1 MSILP
6 NNTDPSKDYVSQN
19 SAPPLT
25 LNGLVYNKIYAHT
38 GVVDSLLNTN
48 TNGYVDPNLAIINN
62 SNALINFDQ
71 QQNNEWFS
79 LPNVGGSS
87 SDPIVITYNLNSNTY
102 YNNIS
107 LFVLNVPCY
116 VELLDQNLNALPGQ
130 STFSLAGGNNIYS
143 TTDWYNLN
151 YQAPTTQLGVA
162 SIILRITRQ
171 NAIIIYDQNGISN
184 NISYRVGVRD
194 FRIKLN
200 VLSIADVPSSVVS
213 GTDSIVSQNNFGF
226 VENYTYSGYS
236 SSNAFTNDTGSVF
249 WKCAPQPTSDSIVY
263 FYAKVSDPTPTFIN
277 RLYINPIHSSVRFN
291 VYYTTQSTSGNTIDP
306 GTFTWSPIPRD
317 FILRQGIYDI
327 PTTSCTYLKF
337 EFTKLVPEV
346 YDLPFDTVYRTIN
359 VFPYD
364 VENYYTNLENNIIN
378 GNATRY
384 SFINNANLST
394 QTQSSNQNVPS
405 TVFGLAS
412 QTVAGNNSWPSIAA
426 LNSSQSNNSTTV
438 GVGAATQ
445 ITDPTVSY
453 KLLDYYGNYNNQ
465 PYSQFLQRQF
475 PGGSIHQ
482 YNQVVVPQTWHQAY
496 FVGINYVTAF
506 YENTYDD
513 LRAIPG
519 TLLSS
524 NMTTSGFLDSGTNYV
539 TLITDQVAYT
549 PFFKTIDS
557 FSSFNVAG
565 LTTDWRSFLTN
576 GASPANDPTLMNNL
590 TSYLPD
596 MSINSTLTDINTL
609 GISSVYSVTQHT
621 PNVTYGIKSAL
632 YSQPNFTNLV
642 SYFDANFIPASG
654 STLNWSPGLGTTLTS
669 TPLTISGTTL
679 SGMTVSGGS
688 YTAYYNFTI
697 PNVYS
702 TSGTTSW
709 KLQLGSNPFGVV
721 GYASYSP
728 ASGVNYYFLVNAQ
741 SSGTG
746 NLVLKTQFI
755 NPTTSGVIA
764 NTLVSGSNVLVTGLN
779 TLTVL
784 TGTNYTT
791 SGFPS
796 NTIQVVVSGSVGAYQ
811 LYNLGVFNSPT
822 TTWFSSSDRSNMRVS
837 GVARVFLPFTNNG
850 SYRASLIATDYSNN
864 QYEIAFKNYSAGSM
878 PTKTWFDIELENYT
892 GANYARFSMQL
903 VQSNNAVSEQFYVAM
918 LAPFYHPIRYE
929 FINVSGA
936 TNWTPITAG
945 INDPTHFISTVSG
958 LPASGIQLKMT
969 ALDPY
974 SYISGIS
981 IIPQYKQSPFY
992 ANLQIDYLG
1001 DSKTNETESRTA
1013 IEYKPYFQLNKEVH
1027 PYNFSLNYIAPT
1039 VTKYS
1044 ID

>member
-892 GANYARFSMQL
+892 GVNYARFSMQL

>member
-200 VLSIADVPSSVVS
+200 VLSIEDVPSSVVS

-590 TSYLPD
+590 TSYLPN

>member
-200 VLSIADVPSSVVS
+200 VLSIEDVPSSVVS